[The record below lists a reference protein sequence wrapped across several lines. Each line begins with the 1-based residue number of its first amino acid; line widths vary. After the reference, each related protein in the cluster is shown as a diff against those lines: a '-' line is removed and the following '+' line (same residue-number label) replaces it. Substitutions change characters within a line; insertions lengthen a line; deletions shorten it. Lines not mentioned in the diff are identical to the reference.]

1 MLDNYKTPGEKM
13 NCLCTTYDLV
23 FAEIKT
29 AMVAVISQN
38 SGMNSLFAFNNKLL

>member
-29 AMVAVISQN
+29 AMIAVISQN
-38 SGMNSLFAFNNKLL
+38 SGTTNSYFFCI